1 MVDGFDSMYCRE
13 FLSHVLLH
21 ATDTWLKAVRHKFES
36 IRGANLCRTNR
47 AMTHS
52 LSCPSPKH
60 SRSVIV
66 PMESVYG
73 VLDTYMAAS
82 VRNDSSLQAR
92 VSDQT
97 SLLRSSS
104 Y

>member
-21 ATDTWLKAVRHKFES
+21 ATDTWLKALRHKFES
-36 IRGANLCRTNR
+36 IGGANLCRTNR
-47 AMTHS
+47 AMTRS
-52 LSCPSPKH
+52 LSCPPPKH
-60 SRSVIV
+60 SRSVILPIKSLYV
-66 PMESVYG
+66 E
-73 VLDTYMAAS
+73 LDAYMAVLA
-82 VRNDSSLQAR
+82 RNDSSLQAR

>member
-21 ATDTWLKAVRHKFES
+21 ATDTWLKALRHKFES
-36 IRGANLCRTNR
+36 IGGANLCRTNR
-47 AMTHS
+47 AMTRS
-52 LSCPSPKH
+52 LSCPPPKH
-60 SRSVIV
+60 SRSVIL
-66 PMESVYG
+66 PMESVY
-73 VLDTYMAAS
+73 VVPDTYMAAS
-82 VRNDSSLQAR
+82 ARNDSSLQAR

-97 SLLRSSS
+97 SLLHSSS